1 MKNNKHCHV
10 RLAKHRA
17 CILSATLVSPLL
29 LVAIIY
35 TQADA
40 QNPTQ
45 TASVTVASQKTTT
58 TTVAP
63 AIVDNLEQ
71 EQEQEQE
78 HDTDTDTDSISYGF
92 EALQNSFA
100 IDIDLPVENLDDNPN
115 SAQLVKFSSLTPSL
129 LALIMQQ
136 NGVDINDKQN
146 YRLIDAKG
154 HIMPM
159 AIRPV
164 SKQSSVNQVLQVVSV
179 ETDNPNAVEKLR
191 HALTVQF
198 DNPDNQ
204 QSINIDLSNLPS
216 NPVAAVTNSPVRTW
230 WLTNPNFAK
239 TQPALSTEQS
249 VNLWLKFLPVNSAPP
264 SKRPLQLQI
273 YGSDDLQSWQMVSQ
287 TVVSPFDPSQPTQR
301 GQPSQ
306 MVATQAD
313 GTNQPIATG
322 NAIAIEP
329 QQANYR
335 YWQVVANQPI
345 NLEAA
350 SLNRM
355 VSEASFFLTRAS
367 FSKTKDNAN
376 QWRLSLA
383 QPMLT
388 TGVSF
393 FVPENQL
400 WQVSINVPEQ
410 EANQLAKINKTAN
423 VSNDKTLANSQI
435 DKNHTTVSWQPTLTK
450 SLQLGGQMQQDDLP
464 VDLLTPMYEMY
475 FLAQGTAPYRLVIN
489 EPPVL
494 QQPNITLSNQQL
506 TSLGNTVEG
515 QMQNIEALNNPNASF
530 ERYKTW
536 ALWGVLAAIVAALAL
551 IALRLYQQT
560 TTQAPKE

>member
-1 MKNNKHCHV
+1 MKKNKHCHV

-45 TASVTVASQKTTT
+45 TASVTVVSQKTTT
-58 TTVAP
+58 TKVAP
-63 AIVDNLEQ
+63 AIVDNS
-71 EQEQEQE
+71 EQE
-78 HDTDTDTDSISYGF
+78 HDTDSISYGF

-100 IDIDLPVENLDDNPN
+100 IDIDLPGENQEDNPN
-115 SAQLVKFSSLTPSL
+115 NAQLVKFSSLTPSL

-136 NGVDINDKQN
+136 NGATISDKQN

-191 HALTVQF
+191 HALTVQL

-239 TQPALSTEQS
+239 NQSTLSTEQA
-249 VNLWLKFLPVNSAPP
+249 VNLWLKFLPVNSAQP

-287 TVVSPFDPSQPTQR
+287 TVVSPFSPSQR

-306 MVATQAD
+306 MVAPQAD

-350 SLNRM
+350 SLNRK
-355 VSEASFFLTRAS
+355 VSEANFFLTRAS
-367 FSKTKDNAN
+367 FSKTKDDAN

-450 SLQLGGQMQQDDLP
+450 SLQLGGQMQQDNLP

-475 FLAQGTAPYRLVIN
+475 FLAQGTAPYRMVIN
-489 EPPVL
+489 EPRVL

>member
-1 MKNNKHCHV
+1 MKKNKHCQV
-10 RLAKHRA
+10 KLAKYRA
-17 CILSATLVSPLL
+17 CILSVTLVSPLL

-45 TASVTVASQKTTT
+45 TASVTVTSQKTT

-71 EQEQEQE
+71 EQK
-78 HDTDTDTDSISYGF
+78 HDTDSISYGF
-92 EALQNSFA
+92 EALQNSFV
-100 IDIDLPVENLDDNPN
+100 IDIDLPVEDLQDNPN

-136 NGVDINDKQN
+136 NGATISDKQN

-191 HALTVQF
+191 HALNVQLN
-198 DNPDNQ
+198 NPDNQ

-216 NPVAAVTNSPVRTW
+216 NQVAAVTNSPVRTW

-239 TQPALSTEQS
+239 NQPALSTEQA
-249 VNLWLKFLPVNSAPP
+249 VNLWLKFLPVNSAQP

-287 TVVSPFDPSQPTQR
+287 TVVSPFSPSQR

-306 MVATQAD
+306 MLAPQAD

-355 VSEASFFLTRAS
+355 VSEASFFLTHAS
-367 FSKTKDNAN
+367 FSKTKDDAN

-410 EANQLAKINKTAN
+410 EVNQLAKINKTAN
-423 VSNDKTLANSQI
+423 VSNDKTLATTQI
-435 DKNHTTVSWQPTLTK
+435 DKNHTVVSWQPTLTK
-450 SLQLGGQMQQDDLP
+450 SLHLDGQMQQDDLP
-464 VDLLTPMYEMY
+464 VNLLTPMYEMY

-489 EPPVL
+489 EPRVL

>member
-17 CILSATLVSPLL
+17 CILSVTLVSPLL

-45 TASVTVASQKTTT
+45 TASVTVVSQKTT

-63 AIVDNLEQ
+63 AIVDNS
-71 EQEQEQE
+71 EQE
-78 HDTDTDTDSISYGF
+78 HDTDSISYGF
-92 EALQNSFA
+92 EALQNSFV
-100 IDIDLPVENLDDNPN
+100 IDIDLPVEDLQDNPN

-136 NGVDINDKQN
+136 NGATISDKQN

-191 HALTVQF
+191 HALNVQLN
-198 DNPDNQ
+198 NPDNQ
-204 QSINIDLSNLPS
+204 QSINIDFSNLPS
-216 NPVAAVTNSPVRTW
+216 NQVAAVTNSPVRTW

-239 TQPALSTEQS
+239 NQPALSTEQA
-249 VNLWLKFLPVNSAPP
+249 VNLWLKFLPVNSAQP

-287 TVVSPFDPSQPTQR
+287 TVVSPFSPSQR

-306 MVATQAD
+306 MLAPQAD

-322 NAIAIEP
+322 HAIAIEP

-335 YWQVVANQPI
+335 YWQVVANQPV

-350 SLNRM
+350 SLNRR
-355 VSEASFFLTRAS
+355 VSEPSFFLTHAS
-367 FSKTKDNAN
+367 FSKTKDDAN

-400 WQVSINVPEQ
+400 WQVRISVPEQ
-410 EANQLAKINKTAN
+410 EVNQLAKINKTAN

-489 EPPVL
+489 EPGVL

>member
-1 MKNNKHCHV
+1 MKKNKHCHV
-10 RLAKHRA
+10 KLAKHRA

-45 TASVTVASQKTTT
+45 TASVTVVSQKTT

-63 AIVDNLEQ
+63 AIVDNS
-71 EQEQEQE
+71 EQE
-78 HDTDTDTDSISYGF
+78 HDTDSISYGF
-92 EALQNSFA
+92 EALQNSFV
-100 IDIDLPVENLDDNPN
+100 IDIDLPVEDLQDNPN

-136 NGVDINDKQN
+136 NGATISDKQN

-159 AIRPV
+159 AIRQV

-191 HALTVQF
+191 HALNVQLN
-198 DNPDNQ
+198 NPDNQ
-204 QSINIDLSNLPS
+204 QSINIDFSNLPS

-239 TQPALSTEQS
+239 NQPALSTEQA
-249 VNLWLKFLPVNSAPP
+249 VNLWLKFLPVNSAQP

-287 TVVSPFDPSQPTQR
+287 TVVSPFSPSQR

-306 MVATQAD
+306 MLAPQAD

-335 YWQVVANQPI
+335 YWQVVANQPV

-350 SLNRM
+350 SLNRR
-355 VSEASFFLTRAS
+355 VSEASFFLTHAS
-367 FSKTKDNAN
+367 FSKTKDDAN

-410 EANQLAKINKTAN
+410 EVNQLAKINKTAN

-489 EPPVL
+489 EPGVL

>member
-1 MKNNKHCHV
+1 MKKNKHCHV

-17 CILSATLVSPLL
+17 CILSVTLVSPLL

-63 AIVDNLEQ
+63 AIVDNSEQ
-71 EQEQEQE
+71 EQEQEQK
-78 HDTDTDTDSISYGF
+78 HDTDSISYGF

-100 IDIDLPVENLDDNPN
+100 IDIDLPGENQENNPN

-136 NGVDINDKQN
+136 NGATISDKQN

-191 HALTVQF
+191 HALNVQLN
-198 DNPDNQ
+198 NPDNQ

-239 TQPALSTEQS
+239 TEPALSTEQA

-287 TVVSPFDPSQPTQR
+287 TVVSPFDPTQR
-301 GQPSQ
+301 GQPTQYSQ
-306 MVATQAD
+306 MVAPQTD
-313 GTNQPIATG
+313 GSNQPIATG
-322 NAIAIEP
+322 HAIAIEP

-335 YWQVVANQPI
+335 YWQVVANQPV

-350 SLNRM
+350 SLNRR
-355 VSEASFFLTRAS
+355 VSEPSFFLTRAS
-367 FSKTKDNAN
+367 FSKTKEDAN

-400 WQVSINVPEQ
+400 WQVRISVPEQ

-423 VSNDKTLANSQI
+423 VSNDKTLATTQI

-450 SLQLGGQMQQDDLP
+450 SLQLDGQMQQDDLP
-464 VDLLTPMYEMY
+464 VNLLTPMYEMY

-489 EPPVL
+489 EPRVL
-494 QQPNITLSNQQL
+494 QQPNITLSDQQL
-506 TSLGNTVEG
+506 TRLGNTVEG

>member
-1 MKNNKHCHV
+1 MKKNKHCHV

-45 TASVTVASQKTTT
+45 TASVTVDSQKTT

-63 AIVDNLEQ
+63 AIVDNS
-71 EQEQEQE
+71 EQE
-78 HDTDTDTDSISYGF
+78 HDTDSISYGF
-92 EALQNSFA
+92 EALKNSFA
-100 IDIDLPVENLDDNPN
+100 IDIDLPGENQENTPN

-191 HALTVQF
+191 HALTVQL

-239 TQPALSTEQS
+239 NQSTLSTEQA
-249 VNLWLKFLPVNSAPP
+249 VNLWLKFLPVNSAQP

-287 TVVSPFDPSQPTQR
+287 TVVSPFNPTR
-301 GQPSQ
+301 SSQ
-306 MVATQAD
+306 MVAPQAD
-313 GTNQPIATG
+313 GSNQPIATG

-367 FSKTKDNAN
+367 FSKTKDDAN

-464 VDLLTPMYEMY
+464 VNLLTPMYEMY

-489 EPPVL
+489 EPRVL

>member
-1 MKNNKHCHV
+1 MKKNKHCHV

-45 TASVTVASQKTTT
+45 TASVTVTSQKTT

-71 EQEQEQE
+71 EQK
-78 HDTDTDTDSISYGF
+78 HDTDSISYGF
-92 EALQNSFA
+92 EALQNSFV
-100 IDIDLPVENLDDNPN
+100 IDIDLPGENQEDNPN

-136 NGVDINDKQN
+136 NGATISDKQN

-191 HALTVQF
+191 HALNVQLN
-198 DNPDNQ
+198 NPDNQ
-204 QSINIDLSNLPS
+204 QSINIDFSNLPS

-239 TQPALSTEQS
+239 TEPTLSTEQA
-249 VNLWLKFLPVNSAPP
+249 VNLWLKFLPVNSAQP

-287 TVVSPFDPSQPTQR
+287 TVVSPFSPSQR

-306 MVATQAD
+306 MLAPQAD

-355 VSEASFFLTRAS
+355 VSEASFFLTHAS
-367 FSKTKDNAN
+367 FSKTKDDAN

-410 EANQLAKINKTAN
+410 EVNQLAKINKTAN

-489 EPPVL
+489 EPGVL
-494 QQPNITLSNQQL
+494 QQPNITLSDQQL
-506 TSLGNTVEG
+506 TRLGNTVEG

>member
-1 MKNNKHCHV
+1 MKKNKHCQV
-10 RLAKHRA
+10 KLAKYRA
-17 CILSATLVSPLL
+17 CILSVTLVSPLL

-45 TASVTVASQKTTT
+45 TASVTVTSQKTT

-71 EQEQEQE
+71 EQK
-78 HDTDTDTDSISYGF
+78 HDTDSISYGF
-92 EALQNSFA
+92 EALQNSFV
-100 IDIDLPVENLDDNPN
+100 IDIDLPVEDLQDNPN

-136 NGVDINDKQN
+136 NGATISDKQN

-191 HALTVQF
+191 HALTVQL

-239 TQPALSTEQS
+239 NQPALSTEQA
-249 VNLWLKFLPVNSAPP
+249 VNLWLKFLPVNSAQP

-287 TVVSPFDPSQPTQR
+287 TVVSPFDPSQSTQPTQH
-301 GQPSQ
+301 SQ
-306 MVATQAD
+306 MVAPQAD
-313 GTNQPIATG
+313 GSNQPIATG

-355 VSEASFFLTRAS
+355 VSEASFFLTHAS
-367 FSKTKDNAN
+367 FSKTKDDAN

-410 EANQLAKINKTAN
+410 EVNQLAKINKTAN

-489 EPPVL
+489 EPGVL

>member
-1 MKNNKHCHV
+1 MKKNKHCHV
-10 RLAKHRA
+10 KLAKHRA

-45 TASVTVASQKTTT
+45 TASVTVVSQKTT

-63 AIVDNLEQ
+63 AIVDNS
-71 EQEQEQE
+71 EQE
-78 HDTDTDTDSISYGF
+78 HDTDSISYGF
-92 EALQNSFA
+92 EALQNGFA
-100 IDIDLPVENLDDNPN
+100 IDIDLPGENQEDNPN

-136 NGVDINDKQN
+136 NGVSISDKQN

-159 AIRPV
+159 AIRQV

-191 HALTVQF
+191 HALTVQL

-239 TQPALSTEQS
+239 NQPALSTEQAI
-249 VNLWLKFLPVNSAPP
+249 NLWLKFLPVNSAQP

-287 TVVSPFDPSQPTQR
+287 TVVSPFDPSQSTQPTQH
-301 GQPSQ
+301 SQ
-306 MVATQAD
+306 MVAAQAD
-313 GTNQPIATG
+313 GSNQPIATG

-335 YWQVVANQPI
+335 YWQVVANQPV

-350 SLNRM
+350 SLNRR
-355 VSEASFFLTRAS
+355 VSEASFFLTHAS
-367 FSKTKDNAN
+367 FSKTKDDAN

-410 EANQLAKINKTAN
+410 EVNQLAKINKTAN

-489 EPPVL
+489 EPGVL

>member
-1 MKNNKHCHV
+1 MKKNKHCQV
-10 RLAKHRA
+10 KLAKYRA
-17 CILSATLVSPLL
+17 CILSVTLVSPLL

-45 TASVTVASQKTTT
+45 TASVTVTSQKTT

-71 EQEQEQE
+71 EQK
-78 HDTDTDTDSISYGF
+78 HDTDSISYGF
-92 EALQNSFA
+92 EALQNSFV
-100 IDIDLPVENLDDNPN
+100 IDIDLPVEDLQDNPN

-136 NGVDINDKQN
+136 NGATISDKQN

-191 HALTVQF
+191 HALTVQL

-216 NPVAAVTNSPVRTW
+216 NQVAAVTNSPVRTW

-239 TQPALSTEQS
+239 NQPALSTEQA
-249 VNLWLKFLPVNSAPP
+249 VNLWLKFLPVNSAQP

-287 TVVSPFDPSQPTQR
+287 TVVSPFSPSQR

-306 MVATQAD
+306 MLAPQAD

-335 YWQVVANQPI
+335 YWQVVANQPV

-350 SLNRM
+350 SLNRR
-355 VSEASFFLTRAS
+355 VSEPSFFLTRAS
-367 FSKTKDNAN
+367 FSKTKEDAN

-410 EANQLAKINKTAN
+410 EVNQLAKINKTAN

-489 EPPVL
+489 EPGVL

>member
-1 MKNNKHCHV
+1 MKKNKHCQV
-10 RLAKHRA
+10 KLAKYRA
-17 CILSATLVSPLL
+17 CILSVTLVSPLL

-45 TASVTVASQKTTT
+45 TASVTVTSQKTT

-71 EQEQEQE
+71 EQK
-78 HDTDTDTDSISYGF
+78 HDTDSISYGF
-92 EALQNSFA
+92 EALQNSFV
-100 IDIDLPVENLDDNPN
+100 IDIDLPVEDLQDNPN

-136 NGVDINDKQN
+136 NGATISDKQN

-191 HALTVQF
+191 HALTVQL

-216 NPVAAVTNSPVRTW
+216 NQVAAVTNSPVRTW

-239 TQPALSTEQS
+239 TEPTLSTEQA
-249 VNLWLKFLPVNSAPP
+249 VNLWLKFLPVNSAQP

-287 TVVSPFDPSQPTQR
+287 TVVSPFSPSQR

-306 MVATQAD
+306 MLAPQAD

-367 FSKTKDNAN
+367 FSKTKEDAN

-489 EPPVL
+489 EPGVL

>member
-1 MKNNKHCHV
+1 MKKNKHCHV

-45 TASVTVASQKTTT
+45 TASVTVDSQKTTT

-63 AIVDNLEQ
+63 AIVGNSEQ
-71 EQEQEQE
+71 A
-78 HDTDTDTDSISYGF
+78 HDTDSISYGF

-100 IDIDLPVENLDDNPN
+100 IDIDLPGENQADNPN

-136 NGVDINDKQN
+136 NGATISDKQN

-191 HALTVQF
+191 HALNVQLN
-198 DNPDNQ
+198 NPDNQ
-204 QSINIDLSNLPS
+204 QSINIDFSNLPS

-239 TQPALSTEQS
+239 TQPALSTEQA
-249 VNLWLKFLPVNSAPP
+249 VNLWLKFLPVNSAQP

-287 TVVSPFDPSQPTQR
+287 TVVSPFDPTQR
-301 GQPSQ
+301 GQPTQYSQ
-306 MVATQAD
+306 MVAPQTD
-313 GTNQPIATG
+313 GSNQPIATG
-322 NAIAIEP
+322 HAIAIEP

-335 YWQVVANQPI
+335 YWQVVANQPV

-350 SLNRM
+350 SLNRR
-355 VSEASFFLTRAS
+355 VSEPSFFLTRAS
-367 FSKTKDNAN
+367 FSKTKEDAN

-388 TGVSF
+388 TGVNF
-393 FVPENQL
+393 FVPENQM

-450 SLQLGGQMQQDDLP
+450 SLQLSGQMQQDDLP

-489 EPPVL
+489 EPRIL

-506 TSLGNTVEG
+506 TRLGNTVEG

-560 TTQAPKE
+560 TTQPPKE

>member
-1 MKNNKHCHV
+1 MKKNKHCQV
-10 RLAKHRA
+10 KLAKYRA
-17 CILSATLVSPLL
+17 CILSVTLVSPLL

-45 TASVTVASQKTTT
+45 TASVTVTSQKTT

-71 EQEQEQE
+71 EQK
-78 HDTDTDTDSISYGF
+78 HDTDSISYGF
-92 EALQNSFA
+92 EALQNSFV
-100 IDIDLPVENLDDNPN
+100 IDIDLPVEDLQDNPN

-136 NGVDINDKQN
+136 NGATISDKQN

-191 HALTVQF
+191 HALNVQLN
-198 DNPDNQ
+198 NPDNQ
-204 QSINIDLSNLPS
+204 QSINIDFSNLPS

-239 TQPALSTEQS
+239 TEPTLSTEQA
-249 VNLWLKFLPVNSAPP
+249 VNLWLKFLPVNSAQP

-287 TVVSPFDPSQPTQR
+287 TVVSPFSPSQSTQPS
-301 GQPSQ
+301 QSSQ
-306 MVATQAD
+306 MVAAQAD
-313 GTNQPIATG
+313 GSNQPIATG

-335 YWQVVANQPI
+335 YWQVVANQPV

-350 SLNRM
+350 SLNRR
-355 VSEASFFLTRAS
+355 VSEPSFFLTRAS
-367 FSKTKDNAN
+367 FSKTKDDAN

-410 EANQLAKINKTAN
+410 EVNQLAKINKTAN

-450 SLQLGGQMQQDDLP
+450 SLQLSGQMQQDDLP

-489 EPPVL
+489 EPRVL

>member
-1 MKNNKHCHV
+1 MKNNKHCQV
-10 RLAKHRA
+10 KLAKYRA

-29 LVAIIY
+29 LIAIIY

-45 TASVTVASQKTTT
+45 TASVTVASQTQTTT

-63 AIVDNLEQ
+63 AIVDNS

-78 HDTDTDTDSISYGF
+78 HNTDSISYGF

-136 NGVDINDKQN
+136 NGATISDKQN

-191 HALTVQF
+191 HALTVQL

-239 TQPALSTEQS
+239 NQSTLSTAQA
-249 VNLWLKFLPVNSAPP
+249 VNLWLKFLPVNSAQP

-287 TVVSPFDPSQPTQR
+287 TVVSPFDPSQR
-301 GQPSQ
+301 GQPSQATQPSQ
-306 MVATQAD
+306 MVAPQAD

-350 SLNRM
+350 SLNRR
-355 VSEASFFLTRAS
+355 VSEPSFFLTRAN

-489 EPPVL
+489 EPGVL

-536 ALWGVLAAIVAALAL
+536 ALWGVLAAIIAALAL

>member
-1 MKNNKHCHV
+1 MKKNKHCQV
-10 RLAKHRA
+10 KLAKYRA
-17 CILSATLVSPLL
+17 CILSVTLVSPLL

-45 TASVTVASQKTTT
+45 MASVTVASQKTT

-71 EQEQEQE
+71 EQK
-78 HDTDTDTDSISYGF
+78 HDTDSISYGF

-100 IDIDLPVENLDDNPN
+100 IDIDLPVEDLQDNPN

-136 NGVDINDKQN
+136 NGATISDKQN

-159 AIRPV
+159 AIRQV

-191 HALTVQF
+191 HALTVQL
-198 DNPDNQ
+198 DNPNNQ

-239 TQPALSTEQS
+239 NQPALSTEQA
-249 VNLWLKFLPVNSAPP
+249 VNLWLKFLPVNSAQP

-287 TVVSPFDPSQPTQR
+287 TVVSPFSPSQR

-306 MVATQAD
+306 MLAPQAD

-350 SLNRM
+350 SLNRR
-355 VSEASFFLTRAS
+355 VSEPSFFLTRAS
-367 FSKTKDNAN
+367 FSKTKEDAN

-400 WQVSINVPEQ
+400 WQVRISVPEQ
-410 EANQLAKINKTAN
+410 EVNQLAKINKTAN
-423 VSNDKTLANSQI
+423 VSNDKTLATTQI
-435 DKNHTTVSWQPTLTK
+435 DKNHTVVSWQPTLTK
-450 SLQLGGQMQQDDLP
+450 SLHLDGQMQQDDLP

-489 EPPVL
+489 EPGVL

>member
-1 MKNNKHCHV
+1 MKKNKHCQV
-10 RLAKHRA
+10 KLAKYRA
-17 CILSATLVSPLL
+17 CILSVTLVSPLL

-45 TASVTVASQKTTT
+45 TASVTVTSQKTT

-63 AIVDNLEQ
+63 AIVDNS
-71 EQEQEQE
+71 EQE
-78 HDTDTDTDSISYGF
+78 HDTDSISYGF

-100 IDIDLPVENLDDNPN
+100 IDIDLPGENQEDNPN

-136 NGVDINDKQN
+136 NGATISDKQN

-191 HALTVQF
+191 HALNVQLN
-198 DNPDNQ
+198 NPDNQ
-204 QSINIDLSNLPS
+204 QSINIDFSNLPS

-239 TQPALSTEQS
+239 NQPALSTEQA
-249 VNLWLKFLPVNSAPP
+249 VNLWLKFLPVNSAQP

-287 TVVSPFDPSQPTQR
+287 TVVSPFSPSQR

-306 MVATQAD
+306 MLAPQAD

-355 VSEASFFLTRAS
+355 VSEASFFLTHAS
-367 FSKTKDNAN
+367 FSKTKDDAN

-410 EANQLAKINKTAN
+410 EVNQLAKINKTAN

-489 EPPVL
+489 EPGVL

>member
-1 MKNNKHCHV
+1 MKKNKHCHV

-63 AIVDNLEQ
+63 AIVGNS
-71 EQEQEQE
+71 EQE
-78 HDTDTDTDSISYGF
+78 HDTDSISYGF

-100 IDIDLPVENLDDNPN
+100 IDIDLAVEDLQDNPN

-136 NGVDINDKQN
+136 NGATISDKQN

-191 HALTVQF
+191 HALTVQL

-239 TQPALSTEQS
+239 TEPTLSTEQA
-249 VNLWLKFLPVNSAPP
+249 VNLWLKFLPVNAAQP

-287 TVVSPFDPSQPTQR
+287 TVVSPFSPSQATQPS
-301 GQPSQ
+301 QSSQ
-306 MVATQAD
+306 MVAPQAD
-313 GTNQPIATG
+313 GSNQPIATG

-335 YWQVVANQPI
+335 YWQVVANQPV

-350 SLNRM
+350 SLNRR
-355 VSEASFFLTRAS
+355 VSEPSFFLTRAS
-367 FSKTKDNAN
+367 FSKTKEDAN

-400 WQVSINVPEQ
+400 WQVRISVPEQ

-423 VSNDKTLANSQI
+423 VSNDKTLATTQI
-435 DKNHTTVSWQPTLTK
+435 DKNHTVVSWQPTLTK
-450 SLQLGGQMQQDDLP
+450 SLHLDGQMQQDDLP
-464 VDLLTPMYEMY
+464 VNLLTPMYEMY

-489 EPPVL
+489 EPRVL
-494 QQPNITLSNQQL
+494 QQPNITLSDQQL
-506 TSLGNTVEG
+506 TRLGNTAEG

>member
-1 MKNNKHCHV
+1 MKKNKHCQV
-10 RLAKHRA
+10 KLAKYRA
-17 CILSATLVSPLL
+17 CILSVTLVSPLL

-45 TASVTVASQKTTT
+45 TASVTVTSQKTT

-71 EQEQEQE
+71 EQK
-78 HDTDTDTDSISYGF
+78 HDTDSISYGF
-92 EALQNSFA
+92 EALQNSFV
-100 IDIDLPVENLDDNPN
+100 IDIDLPVENQEDNPN

-136 NGVDINDKQN
+136 NGVSISDKQN

-159 AIRPV
+159 AIRQV

-191 HALTVQF
+191 HALTVQL

-216 NPVAAVTNSPVRTW
+216 NQVAAVTNSPVRTW

-239 TQPALSTEQS
+239 NQPALSTEQA
-249 VNLWLKFLPVNSAPP
+249 VNLWLKFLPVNSAQP

-287 TVVSPFDPSQPTQR
+287 TVVSPFSPSQR

-306 MVATQAD
+306 MLAPQAD

-355 VSEASFFLTRAS
+355 VSEASFFLTHAS
-367 FSKTKDNAN
+367 FSKTKDDAN

-400 WQVSINVPEQ
+400 WQVRISVPEQ
-410 EANQLAKINKTAN
+410 EVNQLAKINKTAN

-489 EPPVL
+489 EPGVL

>member
-1 MKNNKHCHV
+1 MKKNKHCQV
-10 RLAKHRA
+10 KLTKYRA
-17 CILSATLVSPLL
+17 CILSVTLVSPLL

-45 TASVTVASQKTTT
+45 TASVTVGSQKTTT
-58 TTVAP
+58 TVTP
-63 AIVDNLEQ
+63 ATVDNS
-71 EQEQEQE
+71 EQEQE
-78 HDTDTDTDSISYGF
+78 HDTDSISYGF

-100 IDIDLPVENLDDNPN
+100 IDIDLPGENQEDNSN
-115 SAQLVKFSSLTPSL
+115 NAQLVKFSSLTPSL

-136 NGVDINDKQN
+136 NGATISDKQN

-191 HALTVQF
+191 HALTVQL

-239 TQPALSTEQS
+239 NQPALSTEQA
-249 VNLWLKFLPVNSAPP
+249 VNLWLKFLPVNSAQP

-287 TVVSPFDPSQPTQR
+287 TVVSPFDSS
-301 GQPSQ
+301 QPSQ
-306 MVATQAD
+306 MVAPQAD
-313 GTNQPIATG
+313 GTNQPIAAG

-367 FSKTKDNAN
+367 FSKSKDDAN

-410 EANQLAKINKTAN
+410 EANQLAKINQTAS

-489 EPPVL
+489 EPRVL

>member
-1 MKNNKHCHV
+1 MKKNKHCQV
-10 RLAKHRA
+10 KLAKYRA
-17 CILSATLVSPLL
+17 CILSVTLVSPLL

-45 TASVTVASQKTTT
+45 TASVTVTSQKTT

-71 EQEQEQE
+71 EQK
-78 HDTDTDTDSISYGF
+78 HDTDSISYGF
-92 EALQNSFA
+92 EALQNSFV
-100 IDIDLPVENLDDNPN
+100 IDIDLPVEDLQDNPN

-136 NGVDINDKQN
+136 NGATISDKQN

-191 HALTVQF
+191 HALNVQLN
-198 DNPDNQ
+198 NPDNQ
-204 QSINIDLSNLPS
+204 QSINIDFSNLPS

-239 TQPALSTEQS
+239 NQPALSTEQA
-249 VNLWLKFLPVNSAPP
+249 VNLWLKFLPVNSAQP

-287 TVVSPFDPSQPTQR
+287 TVVSPFSPSQR

-306 MVATQAD
+306 MLAPQAD

-335 YWQVVANQPI
+335 YWQVVANQPV

-350 SLNRM
+350 SLNRR
-355 VSEASFFLTRAS
+355 VSEASFFLTHAS
-367 FSKTKDNAN
+367 FSKTKDDAN

-400 WQVSINVPEQ
+400 WQVRISVPEQ

-489 EPPVL
+489 EPGVL

-506 TSLGNTVEG
+506 TRLGNTVEG

>member
-1 MKNNKHCHV
+1 MKKNKHCQV
-10 RLAKHRA
+10 KLAKHRA

-45 TASVTVASQKTTT
+45 TASVTVTSQKTT

-71 EQEQEQE
+71 EQK
-78 HDTDTDTDSISYGF
+78 HDTDSISYGF
-92 EALQNSFA
+92 EALQNSFV
-100 IDIDLPVENLDDNPN
+100 IDIDLPVEDLQDNPN

-136 NGVDINDKQN
+136 NGATISDKQN

-159 AIRPV
+159 AIRQV

-191 HALTVQF
+191 HALNVQLN
-198 DNPDNQ
+198 NPDNQ
-204 QSINIDLSNLPS
+204 QSINIDFSNLPS

-239 TQPALSTEQS
+239 NQPALSTEQA
-249 VNLWLKFLPVNSAPP
+249 VNLWLKFLPVNSAQP

-287 TVVSPFDPSQPTQR
+287 TVVSPFSPSQR

-306 MVATQAD
+306 MLAPQAD

-350 SLNRM
+350 SLNRR
-355 VSEASFFLTRAS
+355 VSEPSFFLTHAS
-367 FSKTKDNAN
+367 FSKTKDDAN

-400 WQVSINVPEQ
+400 WQVRISVPEQ

-423 VSNDKTLANSQI
+423 VSNDKTLATTQI

-489 EPPVL
+489 EPGVL

>member
-1 MKNNKHCHV
+1 MKKNKHCHV

-63 AIVDNLEQ
+63 AIVDNS
-71 EQEQEQE
+71 EQE
-78 HDTDTDTDSISYGF
+78 HDTDSISYGF

-100 IDIDLPVENLDDNPN
+100 IDIDLPGESQADNPN

-136 NGVDINDKQN
+136 NGATISDKQN

-191 HALTVQF
+191 HALTVQL

-204 QSINIDLSNLPS
+204 QSVNIDLSNLPS
-216 NPVAAVTNSPVRTW
+216 NPVSAVTNSPVRTW

-239 TQPALSTEQS
+239 TEPTLSTEQA
-249 VNLWLKFLPVNSAPP
+249 VNLWLKFLPVNSAQP

-287 TVVSPFDPSQPTQR
+287 TVVSPFSPSHST
-301 GQPSQ
+301 QPSQ
-306 MVATQAD
+306 MVAPQTD
-313 GTNQPIATG
+313 GSNQPIATG
-322 NAIAIEP
+322 HAIAIEP

-335 YWQVVANQPI
+335 YWQVVANQPV

-350 SLNRM
+350 SLNRR
-355 VSEASFFLTRAS
+355 VSEPSFFLTRAS
-367 FSKTKDNAN
+367 FSKTKEDAN

-400 WQVSINVPEQ
+400 WQVRISVPEQ

-423 VSNDKTLANSQI
+423 VSNDKTLATTQI
-435 DKNHTTVSWQPTLTK
+435 DKNHTVVSWQPTLTK
-450 SLQLGGQMQQDDLP
+450 SLHLDGQMQQDDLP
-464 VDLLTPMYEMY
+464 VNLLTPMYEMY

-489 EPPVL
+489 EPRVL
-494 QQPNITLSNQQL
+494 QQPNITLSDQQL
-506 TSLGNTVEG
+506 TRLGNTVEG

-560 TTQAPKE
+560 TTQAPKNKR

>member
-1 MKNNKHCHV
+1 MKKNKHCHV

-45 TASVTVASQKTTT
+45 TASVTVASQKTTM

-63 AIVDNLEQ
+63 AIVDNS
-71 EQEQEQE
+71 EQE
-78 HDTDTDTDSISYGF
+78 HDTDSISYGF

-100 IDIDLPVENLDDNPN
+100 IDIDLPGENQADNPN

-136 NGVDINDKQN
+136 NGATISDKQN

-191 HALTVQF
+191 HALTVQLN
-198 DNPDNQ
+198 NPDNQ
-204 QSINIDLSNLPS
+204 QSINIDFSNLPS

-239 TQPALSTEQS
+239 TEPTLSTEQA
-249 VNLWLKFLPVNSAPP
+249 VNLWLKFLPVNAAQP

-287 TVVSPFDPSQPTQR
+287 TVVSPFNPTQR
-301 GQPSQ
+301 GQPTQYSQ
-306 MVATQAD
+306 MVAAQAD
-313 GTNQPIATG
+313 GSNQPIATG
-322 NAIAIEP
+322 HAIAIEP

-335 YWQVVANQPI
+335 YWQVVANQPV

-350 SLNRM
+350 SLNRR
-355 VSEASFFLTRAS
+355 VSEPSFFLTRAS
-367 FSKTKDNAN
+367 FSKTKEDAN

-400 WQVSINVPEQ
+400 WQVRISVPEQ

-450 SLQLGGQMQQDDLP
+450 SLHLDGQMQQDDLP
-464 VDLLTPMYEMY
+464 VNLLTPMYEMY

-489 EPPVL
+489 EPRVL
-494 QQPNITLSNQQL
+494 QQPNITLSDQQL
-506 TSLGNTVEG
+506 TRLGNTVEG

>member
-1 MKNNKHCHV
+1 MKKNKHCQV
-10 RLAKHRA
+10 KLAKYRA
-17 CILSATLVSPLL
+17 CILSVTLVSPLL

-45 TASVTVASQKTTT
+45 TASVTVTSQKTT

-71 EQEQEQE
+71 EQK
-78 HDTDTDTDSISYGF
+78 HDTDSISYGF
-92 EALQNSFA
+92 EALQNSFV
-100 IDIDLPVENLDDNPN
+100 IDIDLPVEDLQDNPN

-136 NGVDINDKQN
+136 NGATISDKQN

-191 HALTVQF
+191 HALNVQLN
-198 DNPDNQ
+198 NPDNQ
-204 QSINIDLSNLPS
+204 QSINIDFSNLPS

-239 TQPALSTEQS
+239 NQPALSTEQAI
-249 VNLWLKFLPVNSAPP
+249 NLWLKFLPVNSAQP

-287 TVVSPFDPSQPTQR
+287 TVVSPFSPSQR

-306 MVATQAD
+306 MLAPQAD

-335 YWQVVANQPI
+335 YWQVVANQPV

-350 SLNRM
+350 SLNRR
-355 VSEASFFLTRAS
+355 VSEPSFFLTHAS
-367 FSKTKDNAN
+367 FSKTKDDAN

-410 EANQLAKINKTAN
+410 EVNQLAKINKTAN

-489 EPPVL
+489 EPGVL

>member
-1 MKNNKHCHV
+1 MKKNKHCHV

-45 TASVTVASQKTTT
+45 TASVTVASQKTTM

-63 AIVDNLEQ
+63 AIVGNSEQ
-71 EQEQEQE
+71 A
-78 HDTDTDTDSISYGF
+78 HDTDSISYGF

-100 IDIDLPVENLDDNPN
+100 IDIDLPGENQADNPN

-136 NGVDINDKQN
+136 NGATISDKQN

-191 HALTVQF
+191 HALNVQLN
-198 DNPDNQ
+198 NPDNQ
-204 QSINIDLSNLPS
+204 QSINIDFSNLPS

-239 TQPALSTEQS
+239 TQPTLSTEQA
-249 VNLWLKFLPVNSAPP
+249 VNLWLKFLPVNAAQP

-287 TVVSPFDPSQPTQR
+287 TVVSPFDPTQR
-301 GQPSQ
+301 GQPTQYSQ
-306 MVATQAD
+306 MVAPQTD
-313 GTNQPIATG
+313 GSNQPIATG
-322 NAIAIEP
+322 HAIAIEP

-350 SLNRM
+350 SLNHM
-355 VSEASFFLTRAS
+355 VSEASLFLTRAS
-367 FSKTKDNAN
+367 FSKTKDDAN

-388 TGVSF
+388 TGVNF

-400 WQVSINVPEQ
+400 WQVRINVPEQ

-435 DKNHTTVSWQPTLTK
+435 DKNHTVVSWQPTLTK
-450 SLQLGGQMQQDDLP
+450 SLQLAGQMQQDDLP

-489 EPPVL
+489 EPRVL

-506 TSLGNTVEG
+506 TRLGNTVEG

-536 ALWGVLAAIVAALAL
+536 ALWGVLAAIVAALAF

>member
-1 MKNNKHCHV
+1 MKKNKHCQV
-10 RLAKHRA
+10 KLTKYRA
-17 CILSATLVSPLL
+17 CILSVTLVSPLL

-63 AIVDNLEQ
+63 AIVGNS
-71 EQEQEQE
+71 EQE
-78 HDTDTDTDSISYGF
+78 HDTDSISYGF

-100 IDIDLPVENLDDNPN
+100 IDIDLAGENQADNPN

-136 NGVDINDKQN
+136 NGATISDKQN

-191 HALTVQF
+191 HALTVQL
-198 DNPDNQ
+198 DNPNNQ

-216 NPVAAVTNSPVRTW
+216 NPVAAVTNNPVRTW

-239 TQPALSTEQS
+239 TEPALSTEQA
-249 VNLWLKFLPVNSAPP
+249 VNLWLKFLPVNAAQP

-287 TVVSPFDPSQPTQR
+287 TVVSPFDPTQR
-301 GQPSQ
+301 GQPTQYSQ
-306 MVATQAD
+306 MVAPQTD

-322 NAIAIEP
+322 HAIAIEP

-350 SLNRM
+350 SLNRR
-355 VSEASFFLTRAS
+355 VSEPIFFLTRAS
-367 FSKTKDNAN
+367 FSKTKDDAN

-400 WQVSINVPEQ
+400 WQVRISVPEQ

-423 VSNDKTLANSQI
+423 VSNDKILATTQI
-435 DKNHTTVSWQPTLTK
+435 DKNHTVVSWQPTLTK
-450 SLQLGGQMQQDDLP
+450 SLHLEGQMQQDDLP
-464 VDLLTPMYEMY
+464 VNLLTPMYEMY

-489 EPPVL
+489 EPSVL
-494 QQPNITLSNQQL
+494 QQPNINLSNQQL
-506 TSLGNTVEG
+506 TSLGNTAEG

>member
-1 MKNNKHCHV
+1 MKKNKHCHV

-63 AIVDNLEQ
+63 AIVGNS
-71 EQEQEQE
+71 EQE
-78 HDTDTDTDSISYGF
+78 HDTDSISYGF

-100 IDIDLPVENLDDNPN
+100 IDIDLPGENQADNPN

-191 HALTVQF
+191 HALTVQL

-204 QSINIDLSNLPS
+204 QSINIDFSNLPS

-239 TQPALSTEQS
+239 NQSNLSTEQA
-249 VNLWLKFLPVNSAPP
+249 VNLWLKFLPVNSAQP

-287 TVVSPFDPSQPTQR
+287 TVVSPFSPSQSTQPTQH
-301 GQPSQ
+301 SQ
-306 MVATQAD
+306 MVAPQAD

-367 FSKTKDNAN
+367 FSKTKEDAN

-400 WQVSINVPEQ
+400 WQVRISVPEQ

-435 DKNHTTVSWQPTLTK
+435 DKNHTVVSWQPTLTK
-450 SLQLGGQMQQDDLP
+450 SLHLDGQMQQDDLP
-464 VDLLTPMYEMY
+464 VNLLTPMYEMY

-489 EPPVL
+489 EPRVL

-506 TSLGNTVEG
+506 TRLGNTVEG

>member
-45 TASVTVASQKTTT
+45 TASVTVASQTQTTT
-58 TTVAP
+58 TMVVP
-63 AIVDNLEQ
+63 AIVDNS
-71 EQEQEQE
+71 E
-78 HDTDTDTDSISYGF
+78 HDTDSLSYGF
-92 EALQNSFA
+92 EALQNSFT
-100 IDIDLPVENLDDNPN
+100 IDIDLPVEDLQDNPN

-136 NGVDINDKQN
+136 NGATISDKQN

-191 HALTVQF
+191 HALTVQL

-239 TQPALSTEQS
+239 NQSTLSTEQA
-249 VNLWLKFLPVNSAPP
+249 VNLWLKFLPVNSAQP

-287 TVVSPFDPSQPTQR
+287 TVVSPFNPTQH
-301 GQPSQ
+301 SQ
-306 MVATQAD
+306 MLAPQAD
-313 GTNQPIATG
+313 GSNQPIATG

-367 FSKTKDNAN
+367 FSKTKDDAN

-400 WQVSINVPEQ
+400 WQVSIKVPEQ
-410 EANQLAKINKTAN
+410 EANQLAKINKTVN

>member
-1 MKNNKHCHV
+1 MKKNKHCHV

-45 TASVTVASQKTTT
+45 TASVTVTSQKTT

-71 EQEQEQE
+71 EQK
-78 HDTDTDTDSISYGF
+78 HDTDSISYGF
-92 EALQNSFA
+92 EALQNSFV
-100 IDIDLPVENLDDNPN
+100 IDIDLPVEDLQDNPN

-136 NGVDINDKQN
+136 NGATISDKQN

-191 HALTVQF
+191 HALNVQLN
-198 DNPDNQ
+198 NPDNQ
-204 QSINIDLSNLPS
+204 QSINIDFSNLPS

-239 TQPALSTEQS
+239 NQPALSTEQA
-249 VNLWLKFLPVNSAPP
+249 VNLWLKFLPVNAAQP

-287 TVVSPFDPSQPTQR
+287 TVVSPFNPTQS
-301 GQPSQ
+301 SQ
-306 MVATQAD
+306 MVAPQAD
-313 GTNQPIATG
+313 GSNQPIATG

-335 YWQVVANQPI
+335 YWQVVANQPV

-350 SLNRM
+350 SLNRR
-355 VSEASFFLTRAS
+355 VSEPSFFLTRAS
-367 FSKTKDNAN
+367 FSKTKEDAN

-400 WQVSINVPEQ
+400 WQVRISVPEQ

-489 EPPVL
+489 EPGVL

>member
-1 MKNNKHCHV
+1 MKKNKHCQV
-10 RLAKHRA
+10 KLAKYRA
-17 CILSATLVSPLL
+17 CILSVTLVSPLL

-45 TASVTVASQKTTT
+45 TASVTVTSQKTT

-71 EQEQEQE
+71 EQK
-78 HDTDTDTDSISYGF
+78 HDTDSISYGF
-92 EALQNSFA
+92 EALQNSFV
-100 IDIDLPVENLDDNPN
+100 IDIDLPVEDLQDNPN

-136 NGVDINDKQN
+136 NGVTISDKQN

-191 HALTVQF
+191 HALNVQLN
-198 DNPDNQ
+198 NPDNQ

-216 NPVAAVTNSPVRTW
+216 NQVAAVTNSPVRTW

-239 TQPALSTEQS
+239 NQPALSTEQA
-249 VNLWLKFLPVNSAPP
+249 VNLWLKFLPVNSAQP

-287 TVVSPFDPSQPTQR
+287 TVVSPFSPSQR

-306 MVATQAD
+306 MLAPQAD

-355 VSEASFFLTRAS
+355 VSEASFFLTHAS
-367 FSKTKDNAN
+367 FSKTKDDAN

-410 EANQLAKINKTAN
+410 EVNQLAKINKTAN

-489 EPPVL
+489 EPGVL

>member
-1 MKNNKHCHV
+1 MKKNKHCHV
-10 RLAKHRA
+10 KLAKHRA
-17 CILSATLVSPLL
+17 CILSVTLVSPLL

-45 TASVTVASQKTTT
+45 TASVTVTSQKTT

-71 EQEQEQE
+71 EQK
-78 HDTDTDTDSISYGF
+78 HDTDSISYGF
-92 EALQNSFA
+92 EALQNSFV
-100 IDIDLPVENLDDNPN
+100 IDIDLPVEDLQDNPN

-136 NGVDINDKQN
+136 NGATISDKQN

-159 AIRPV
+159 AIRQV

-191 HALTVQF
+191 HALNVQLN
-198 DNPDNQ
+198 NPDNQ
-204 QSINIDLSNLPS
+204 QSINIDFSNLPS

-239 TQPALSTEQS
+239 NQPALSTEQA
-249 VNLWLKFLPVNSAPP
+249 VNLWLKFLPVNSAQP

-287 TVVSPFDPSQPTQR
+287 TVVSPFSPSQR

-306 MVATQAD
+306 MLAPQAD

-350 SLNRM
+350 SLNRR
-355 VSEASFFLTRAS
+355 VSEPSFFLTHAS
-367 FSKTKDNAN
+367 FSKTKDDAN

-410 EANQLAKINKTAN
+410 EVNQLAKINKTAN

-489 EPPVL
+489 EPGVL

>member
-1 MKNNKHCHV
+1 MKKNKHCQV
-10 RLAKHRA
+10 RLTKYRA
-17 CILSATLVSPLL
+17 CILSVTLVSPLL

-45 TASVTVASQKTTT
+45 TASVTVTSQKTT

-71 EQEQEQE
+71 EQK
-78 HDTDTDTDSISYGF
+78 HDTDSISYGF
-92 EALQNSFA
+92 EALQNSFV
-100 IDIDLPVENLDDNPN
+100 IDIDLPVEDLQDNPN

-136 NGVDINDKQN
+136 NGATISDKQN

-159 AIRPV
+159 AIRQV

-191 HALTVQF
+191 HALTVQL

-216 NPVAAVTNSPVRTW
+216 NQVAAVTNSPVRTW

-239 TQPALSTEQS
+239 TEPTLSTEQA
-249 VNLWLKFLPVNSAPP
+249 VNLWLKFLPVNAAQP

-287 TVVSPFDPSQPTQR
+287 TVVSPFDPSQSTQPTQH
-301 GQPSQ
+301 SQ
-306 MVATQAD
+306 MVAPQAD
-313 GTNQPIATG
+313 GSNQPIATG

-335 YWQVVANQPI
+335 YWQVVANQPV

-350 SLNRM
+350 SLNRR
-355 VSEASFFLTRAS
+355 VSEPSFFLTRAS
-367 FSKTKDNAN
+367 FSKTKEDAN

-423 VSNDKTLANSQI
+423 VSNDKILANSQI
-435 DKNHTTVSWQPTLTK
+435 DKNHTVVSWQPTLTK

-464 VDLLTPMYEMY
+464 VNLLTPMYEMY

-489 EPPVL
+489 EPRVL

>member
-1 MKNNKHCHV
+1 MKKNKHCQV
-10 RLAKHRA
+10 KLAKYRA
-17 CILSATLVSPLL
+17 CILSVTLVSPLL

-45 TASVTVASQKTTT
+45 TASVTVTSQKTT

-71 EQEQEQE
+71 EQK
-78 HDTDTDTDSISYGF
+78 HDTDSISYGF
-92 EALQNSFA
+92 EALQNSFV
-100 IDIDLPVENLDDNPN
+100 IDIDLPVEDLQDNPN

-136 NGVDINDKQN
+136 NGATISDKQN

-191 HALTVQF
+191 HALNVQLN
-198 DNPDNQ
+198 NPDNQ
-204 QSINIDLSNLPS
+204 QSINIDFSNLPS

-239 TQPALSTEQS
+239 NQPALSTEQA
-249 VNLWLKFLPVNSAPP
+249 VNLWLKFLPVNSAQP

-287 TVVSPFDPSQPTQR
+287 TVVSPFSPSQR

-306 MVATQAD
+306 MLAPQAD

-335 YWQVVANQPI
+335 YWQVVANQPV

-350 SLNRM
+350 SLNRR
-355 VSEASFFLTRAS
+355 VSEPSFFLTRAS
-367 FSKTKDNAN
+367 FSKTKDDAN

-410 EANQLAKINKTAN
+410 EVNQLAKINKTAN

-489 EPPVL
+489 EPGVL

>member
-1 MKNNKHCHV
+1 MKKNKHCHV
-10 RLAKHRA
+10 KLAKHRA

-45 TASVTVASQKTTT
+45 TASVTVVSQKTT

-71 EQEQEQE
+71 EQK
-78 HDTDTDTDSISYGF
+78 HDTDSISYGF

-100 IDIDLPVENLDDNPN
+100 IDIDLPGENQADNPN

-136 NGVDINDKQN
+136 NGVSISDKQN

-159 AIRPV
+159 AIRQV

-191 HALTVQF
+191 HALTVQL

-216 NPVAAVTNSPVRTW
+216 NQVAAVTNSPVRTW

-239 TQPALSTEQS
+239 NQPALSTEQA
-249 VNLWLKFLPVNSAPP
+249 VNLWLKFLPVNSAQP

-287 TVVSPFDPSQPTQR
+287 TVVSPFSPSQR

-306 MVATQAD
+306 MLAPQAD

-335 YWQVVANQPI
+335 YWQVVANQPV

-350 SLNRM
+350 SLNRR
-355 VSEASFFLTRAS
+355 VSEPSFFLTHAS
-367 FSKTKDNAN
+367 FSKTKDDAN

-410 EANQLAKINKTAN
+410 EVNQLAKINKTAN

-489 EPPVL
+489 EPGVL

>member
-1 MKNNKHCHV
+1 MKKNKHCQV
-10 RLAKHRA
+10 KLAKYRA
-17 CILSATLVSPLL
+17 CILSVTLVSPLL

-45 TASVTVASQKTTT
+45 TASVTVTSQKTT

-71 EQEQEQE
+71 EQK
-78 HDTDTDTDSISYGF
+78 HDTDSISYGF
-92 EALQNSFA
+92 EALQNSFV
-100 IDIDLPVENLDDNPN
+100 IDIDLPGENQEDNPN

-136 NGVDINDKQN
+136 NGVSISDKQN

-159 AIRPV
+159 AIRQV

-191 HALTVQF
+191 HALTVQL

-216 NPVAAVTNSPVRTW
+216 NQVAAVTNSPVRTW

-239 TQPALSTEQS
+239 NQPALSTEQA
-249 VNLWLKFLPVNSAPP
+249 VNLWLKFLPVNSAQP

-287 TVVSPFDPSQPTQR
+287 TVVSPFSPSQR

-306 MVATQAD
+306 MLAPQAD

-355 VSEASFFLTRAS
+355 VSEASFFLTHAS
-367 FSKTKDNAN
+367 FSKTKDDAN

-410 EANQLAKINKTAN
+410 EVNQLAKINKTAN

-489 EPPVL
+489 EPGVL

>member
-1 MKNNKHCHV
+1 MKKNKHCQV
-10 RLAKHRA
+10 KLAKYRA
-17 CILSATLVSPLL
+17 CILSVTLVSPLL

-45 TASVTVASQKTTT
+45 TASVTVTSQKTT

-71 EQEQEQE
+71 EQK
-78 HDTDTDTDSISYGF
+78 HDTDSISYGF
-92 EALQNSFA
+92 EALQNSFV
-100 IDIDLPVENLDDNPN
+100 IDIDLPVEDLQDNPN

-136 NGVDINDKQN
+136 NGATISDKQN

-191 HALTVQF
+191 HALNVQLN
-198 DNPDNQ
+198 NPDNQ
-204 QSINIDLSNLPS
+204 QSINIDFSNLPS

-239 TQPALSTEQS
+239 NQPALSTEQAI
-249 VNLWLKFLPVNSAPP
+249 NLWLKFLPVNSAQP

-287 TVVSPFDPSQPTQR
+287 TVVSPFDPSQSTQPTQH
-301 GQPSQ
+301 SQ
-306 MVATQAD
+306 MVAAQAD
-313 GTNQPIATG
+313 GSNQPIATG

-335 YWQVVANQPI
+335 YWQVVANQPV

-350 SLNRM
+350 SLNRR
-355 VSEASFFLTRAS
+355 VSEPSFFLTRAS
-367 FSKTKDNAN
+367 FSKTKEDAN

-400 WQVSINVPEQ
+400 WQVRISVPEQ

-489 EPPVL
+489 EPGVL

>member
-1 MKNNKHCHV
+1 MKNNKHCQV
-10 RLAKHRA
+10 KLAKYRA

-58 TTVAP
+58 TVAP
-63 AIVDNLEQ
+63 AIVDNSEQ
-71 EQEQEQE
+71 EQEQEQK
-78 HDTDTDTDSISYGF
+78 HDTDSISYGF
-92 EALQNSFA
+92 EALQNSFV
-100 IDIDLPVENLDDNPN
+100 IDIDLPVEDLEDNPN

-136 NGVDINDKQN
+136 NGVTISDKQN
-146 YRLIDAKG
+146 YRLIDAEG

-191 HALTVQF
+191 HALTVQL

-230 WLTNPNFAK
+230 WLTNHNFAK
-239 TQPALSTEQS
+239 NQSTLSTEQA
-249 VNLWLKFLPVNSAPP
+249 VNLWLKFLPVNSAQP

-287 TVVSPFDPSQPTQR
+287 TVVSPFSRSQPTQT
-301 GQPSQ
+301 
-306 MVATQAD
+306 VAPQVD
-313 GTNQPIATG
+313 GSNQPIATG

-367 FSKTKDNAN
+367 FSKTKDDAN

-489 EPPVL
+489 EPRVL

-506 TSLGNTVEG
+506 TRLGNTAEG

-536 ALWGVLAAIVAALAL
+536 ALWGVLAAIVAALAF

>member
-1 MKNNKHCHV
+1 MKKNKHCQV
-10 RLAKHRA
+10 KLAKYRA
-17 CILSATLVSPLL
+17 CILSVTLVSPLL

-45 TASVTVASQKTTT
+45 TASVTVTSQKTT

-71 EQEQEQE
+71 EQK
-78 HDTDTDTDSISYGF
+78 HDTDSISYGF
-92 EALQNSFA
+92 EALQNSFV
-100 IDIDLPVENLDDNPN
+100 IDIDLPVEDLQDNPN

-136 NGVDINDKQN
+136 NGATISDKQN

-191 HALTVQF
+191 HALNVQLN
-198 DNPDNQ
+198 NPDNQ
-204 QSINIDLSNLPS
+204 QSINIDFSNLPS

-239 TQPALSTEQS
+239 TQPALSTEQAI
-249 VNLWLKFLPVNSAPP
+249 NLWLKFLPVNSAQP

-287 TVVSPFDPSQPTQR
+287 TVVSPFSPSQR

-306 MVATQAD
+306 MLAPQAD

-335 YWQVVANQPI
+335 YWQVVANQPV

-350 SLNRM
+350 SLNRR
-355 VSEASFFLTRAS
+355 VSEASFFLTHAS
-367 FSKTKDNAN
+367 FSKTKDDAN

-400 WQVSINVPEQ
+400 WQVRISVPEQ
-410 EANQLAKINKTAN
+410 EVNQLAKINKTAN

-489 EPPVL
+489 EPGVL

>member
-1 MKNNKHCHV
+1 MKKNKHCQV
-10 RLAKHRA
+10 KLTKYRA
-17 CILSATLVSPLL
+17 CILSVTLVSPLL

-58 TTVAP
+58 TVAP

-71 EQEQEQE
+71 EQE
-78 HDTDTDTDSISYGF
+78 HDTDTDSISYGF
-92 EALQNSFA
+92 EALQNSFV
-100 IDIDLPVENLDDNPN
+100 IDIDLPGENQEDNPN

-136 NGVDINDKQN
+136 NGVSISDKQN

-154 HIMPM
+154 HIMPT

-191 HALTVQF
+191 HALTVQL

-239 TQPALSTEQS
+239 TQPALSTEQA
-249 VNLWLKFLPVNSAPP
+249 VNLWLKFLPVNSAQP

-287 TVVSPFDPSQPTQR
+287 TVVSPFSPSQSTQH
-301 GQPSQ
+301 SQ
-306 MVATQAD
+306 MVAPQAD
-313 GTNQPIATG
+313 GTNQPIAAG

-367 FSKTKDNAN
+367 FSKVKDDTN

-400 WQVSINVPEQ
+400 WQVSIKVPEQ

-423 VSNDKTLANSQI
+423 VSNDKILANSQI

-464 VDLLTPMYEMY
+464 VNLLTPMYEMY

-489 EPPVL
+489 EPRVL

-536 ALWGVLAAIVAALAL
+536 ALWGVLAAIIAALAL